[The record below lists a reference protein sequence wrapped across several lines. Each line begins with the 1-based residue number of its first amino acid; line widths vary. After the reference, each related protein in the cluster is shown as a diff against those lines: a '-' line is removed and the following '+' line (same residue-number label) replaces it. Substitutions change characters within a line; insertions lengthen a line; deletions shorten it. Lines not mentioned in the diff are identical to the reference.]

1 MLGDE
6 GARQGAQ
13 TKLQL
18 LLFSRRQERVLPPRP
33 WFEVTATT
41 LGGWDE
47 LWSPLTSPWDRDG
60 EVAQKL
66 RELDSTTRKSGGQP
80 SVGAHARAQ
89 NTTTAHVVK
98 ESVTSVV
105 KSSATVIA
113 DAGDDDDD
121 DDEIDMDLMGE
132 VSL

>member
-33 WFEVTATT
+33 WFEVGATT

-66 RELDSTTRKSGGQP
+66 QELDSTAGKSGGQP
-80 SVGAHARAQ
+80 SVGADARAVSSI
-89 NTTTAHVVK
+89 TAHVVK
-98 ESVTSVV
+98 ESAASLV
-105 KSSATVIA
+105 KSAAVVIA
-113 DAGDDDDD
+113 DADDDDDD